1 MYAQIF
7 DKLIEL
13 SSSIEKLG
21 QLTAGEFKS
30 LAVRL
35 MDNGWEVKEDGELKN
50 CEGKTYQ
57 EANEPRGIGLSDEN
71 PL

>member
-1 MYAQIF
+1 MYAKIF
-7 DKLIEL
+7 EKLIEL

-30 LAVRL
+30 LAIRL
-35 MDNGWEVKEDGELKN
+35 MDKGWEVKDGELKN

-57 EANEPRGIGLSDEN
+57 EANESRGIGLSDEN